1 MLRFAERL
9 LVAAVVLVVVGS
21 HPRSSTAPTP
31 PALPLSPP
39 DVRPKPQRWLGL
51 LFVAIPIA
59 SVLVATLLPF
69 GSLPPT
75 SFYSSAA
82 QIIPVLIVALAV
94 ESRARDVWDNVPRVT
109 KYALIGSLL
118 LGQAVAIVAS
128 SGLIAVAPDNY
139 SDYIVTRESDLEAGI
154 LVGPGLLASE
164 IMGAV
169 TAASLGVGFLGVVV
183 VALVRRPSG
192 PPLTS

>member
-9 LVAAVVLVVVGS
+9 LVAIVVLGLVGG
-21 HPRSSTAPTP
+21 RRGSSAAPMP
-31 PALPLSPP
+31 PASPSP
-39 DVRPKPQRWLGL
+39 RPEAHPKPQRWLGL
-51 LFVAIPIA
+51 LFVAILTG

-94 ESRARDVWDNVPRVT
+94 ESRSRDVWDNVPRVT
-109 KYALIGSLL
+109 KYALIGSLM

-128 SGLIAVAPDNY
+128 SGLVAIDPNDY
-139 SDYIVTRESDLEAGI
+139 SNYIVTKESDLEAGI

-192 PPLTS
+192 P